1 MVKPKVYV
9 TRKLPKKAMEMIDKE
24 CDMEVNPHDRVMTRE
39 ELETAIQGIDG
50 LLCLLTDKIDA
61 ELLDLNP
68 DLQVIA
74 NYAVGYNNIDIEA
87 CTERNILVSNT
98 PGVLSDTTADFAW
111 ALLMATSRRI
121 VEGDKFARAGK
132 YNGWGP
138 MLMLGGDI
146 YNKTLGIIGLGRIG
160 KKVAKR
166 ASGFNMNKIYYNRTK
181 LTSEEEKK
189 FDVEYA
195 EFEELLKT
203 SDFISLHVP
212 LTDSTRHLI
221 GKKELEMMK
230 KTAYLIN
237 TSRGPVID
245 ESALADA
252 LKNNEI
258 AGAGLDVYEEEPK
271 IHPGLIDLDNVVLT
285 PHIAS
290 ASIDTRTKM
299 GTMAAENLI
308 VGLKGNKMPNL
319 INKEV
324 LQKN

>member
-271 IHPGLIDLDNVVLT
+271 IHPGLIDLDNVVLN

>member
-39 ELETAIQGIDG
+39 ELETAIQDIDG